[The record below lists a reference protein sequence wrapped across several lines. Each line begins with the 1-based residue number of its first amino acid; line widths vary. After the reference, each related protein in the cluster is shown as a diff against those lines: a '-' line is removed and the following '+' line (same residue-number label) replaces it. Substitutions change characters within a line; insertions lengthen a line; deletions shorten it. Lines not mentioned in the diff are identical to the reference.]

1 MYKRQAQERSRTAD
15 PRPALAERYASKSDY
30 VRQARAVAEKLAGQR
45 YLLVEDID
53 RSAADARVRIEKS
66 ALPD

>member
-1 MYKRQAQERSRTAD
+1 
-15 PRPALAERYASKSDY
+15 
-30 VRQARAVAEKLAGQR
+30 VAEKLAGQR